1 MSDARLHEV
10 ARFTVLDTIRR
21 QLAADP
27 DIKDQLADSPE
38 AAYAR
43 IPRTYQR
50 TAQLDREEILEL
62 FYDRLRDYDSEL
74 IFTDEAGIPSAV
86 LQAMNEANETLL
98 LVPTGVPQAWLPTT
112 GIGIL
117 RDEQLTTAALEQPRV
132 VLTGCTACV
141 AMSGTIVLEH
151 GDEQGRRA
159 ATLLPDHH
167 LCVLWRDQVVETLS
181 EAMERITRRTA
192 PITTIAGPSATSDI
206 EMTRI
211 RGVHGPRRLTA
222 IIL

>member
-1 MSDARLHEV
+1 MNE
-10 ARFTVLDTIRR
+10 ARFAILDTIRR
-21 QLAADP
+21 QLQRDP
-27 DIKDQLADSPE
+27 DLPASRLEEPPD

-43 IPRTYQR
+43 IPRAYQR
-50 TAQLDREEILEL
+50 TARLDHEAVLEL

-74 IFTDEAGIPSAV
+74 IFTDEAGIPDAV
-86 LQAMNEANETLL
+86 LQAMRGAGEALL
-98 LVPTGVPQAWLPTT
+98 LAPRGVPQAWLPTT
-112 GIGIL
+112 GVSIL
-117 RDEQLTTAALEQPRV
+117 RDDDLSTHELEGAPT
-132 VLTGCTACV
+132 VLTGCTVCV
-141 AMSGTIVLEH
+141 AMSGTVILEH
-151 GDEQGRRA
+151 GQDQGRRA

-167 LCVLWRDQVVETLS
+167 LCVIRRDQVVETLA
-181 EAMERITRRTA
+181 EALLRITQRAA

>member
-1 MSDARLHEV
+1 MSDARS
-10 ARFTVLDTIRR
+10 AILDTIRR
-21 QLAADP
+21 ELARDP
-27 DIKDQLADSPE
+27 DLSAETLAEAPE
-38 AAYAR
+38 TAYDR
-43 IPRTYQR
+43 IPRDYQR
-50 TAQLDREEILEL
+50 RGALDHEAVLEL

-74 IFTDEAGIPSAV
+74 IFTDEAGIAAAV
-86 LQAMNEANETLL
+86 RQAMHEAGESTL
-98 LVPTGVPQAWLPTT
+98 LVPTGVSESWLPVE
-112 GIGIL
+112 GL
-117 RDEQLTTAALEQPRV
+117 RIVRDHNLATPRLNEPAT
-132 VLTGCTACV
+132 VLTGCTVAI
-141 AMSGTIVLEH
+141 AMSGTIILQH

-167 LCVLWRDQVVETLS
+167 LCVIRKDQVVETIA
-181 EAMERITRRTA
+181 EALERLTARTA